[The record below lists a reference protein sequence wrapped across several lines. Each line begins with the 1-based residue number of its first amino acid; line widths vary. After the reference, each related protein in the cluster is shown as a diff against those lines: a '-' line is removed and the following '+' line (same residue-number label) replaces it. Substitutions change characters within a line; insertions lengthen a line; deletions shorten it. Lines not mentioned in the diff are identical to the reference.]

1 MKKRLMNLL
10 LLGSMAA
17 MVLFSACEK
26 ENVTT
31 NETGTFTDS
40 RDGKVYK
47 TVKIGNQTWMAENL
61 AYNLG
66 GSDSGCYNHS
76 YADYYG
82 YLYTWDAAKSSVPD
96 GWHLATRVEWDELIM
111 DIGGVDAAADKMKD
125 IASGDWTNQ
134 QSTDESNS
142 SGFSALPAGRY
153 GYGTSGY
160 DKRNHIGFWWI
171 DEEFTN
177 DMAWNYWIEGSPV
190 VIDKEYKTKGLS
202 VRCVK
207 D

>member
-1 MKKRLMNLL
+1 M
-10 LLGSMAA
+10 GSI
-17 MVLFSACEK
+17 VSLVFFSSCEK

-40 RDGKVYK
+40 RDGKIYK

-61 AYNLG
+61 AFNAGTGTHG
-66 GSDSGCYNHS
+66 G
-76 YADYYG
+76 G
-82 YLYTWDAAKSSVPD
+82 YVDQWGFLYTWGTVKLAVPD
-96 GWHLATRVEWDELIM
+96 GWHLATKVEWDELIM
-111 DIGGVDAAADKMKD
+111 ELGGVDAAADKMKD

-134 QSTDESNS
+134 DIPDANS

-160 DKRNHIGFWWI
+160 DNRNQIGFWWA

-177 DMAWNYWIEGSPV
+177 DMAWNYWIGTSPV
-190 VIDKEYKTKGLS
+190 SIDKEYKTKGLS